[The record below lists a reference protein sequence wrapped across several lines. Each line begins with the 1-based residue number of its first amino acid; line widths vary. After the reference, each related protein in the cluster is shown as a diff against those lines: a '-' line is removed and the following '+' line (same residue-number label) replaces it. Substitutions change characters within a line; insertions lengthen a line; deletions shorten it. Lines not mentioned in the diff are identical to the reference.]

1 MIAVVGAGSM
11 GSMVGGMLA
20 RAGEDVVLVDVDEA
34 HVAAVATDGLEVRD
48 ADGTAT
54 VVHPRAVTDPAGL
67 TGVDRVVVLT
77 KSWATRTAAQR
88 LRPALTADAVV
99 ASLQNGLGNDRVL
112 AEELG
117 EDRALGGTT
126 TAGAELVAPGVVTL
140 SPITSA
146 GESLTECAP
155 VRADLLDAGDLAAR
169 AGELAATLTAAGL
182 PTRIRADLGE
192 VVWTKLCLAATAA
205 PLTAALRCTVAD
217 LLTSPAA
224 ARILWDLFDEVVAVA
239 HAEGVP
245 LDREAV
251 RAHALATFEAVGPH
265 ATSMAVDVARGRRTE
280 IDAMCLAIAERGGR
294 HGVPTPTHEVVGRMI
309 VAYEEQRGL
318 RAEEDAG

>member
-20 RAGEDVVLVDVDEA
+20 RSGEDVVLVDVDEA
-34 HVAAVATDGLEVRD
+34 HVAAVMADGLEVRD
-48 ADGTAT
+48 ADGASTT
-54 VVHPRAVTDPAGL
+54 VRPHAVTDPSGL

-77 KSWATRTAAQR
+77 KSWATRDAARR
-88 LRPALTADAVV
+88 LLPALTADAVV
-99 ASLQNGLGNDRVL
+99 ASLQNGLGNDVVL

-117 EDRALGGTT
+117 EGRALGGTT
-126 TAGAELVAPGVVTL
+126 TAGAELVAPGVVEL

-146 GESLTECAP
+146 GGSLTECAP
-155 VRADLLDAGDLAAR
+155 IRPGLLDEGGLRDR
-169 AGELAATLTAAGL
+169 AEALAATLTAAGL

-217 LLTSPAA
+217 LLSSPTA
-224 ARILWDLFDEVVAVA
+224 ARILEDLFDEVVAVA
-239 HAEGVP
+239 RAEGVP

-251 RAHALATFEAVGPH
+251 WRHAVSTFTAVGPH

-280 IDAMCLAIAERGGR
+280 IDAMCLAVAERGRR
-294 HGVPTPTHEVVGRMI
+294 HDVATPTHEVVGRMI

-318 RAEEDAG
+318 RAHEEER